1 MRPQQCAFFT
11 LTAPLC
17 STLRFLLVLLASLCL
32 LPSQTHAAWFQVG
45 VVGPWGCDPMFGKAL
60 PHVAAQLAVSRINR
74 DPSLAYAAT
83 FAYAVLQ
90 VEHKC
95 VKCFNQ
101 CQYIY
106 TVS

>member
-1 MRPQQCAFFT
+1 MSWQQWAFT
-11 LTAPLC
+11 RSAPLLL
-17 STLRFLLVLLASLCL
+17 SLRSPLRFLVVLLTHLCL
-32 LPSQTHAAWFQVG
+32 VPSQTNAAWFQVG

-74 DPSLAYAAT
+74 DPSLTYATT

-95 VKCFNQ
+95 VKCLDQ
-101 CQYIY
+101 C
-106 TVS
+106 